1 MQIELAL
8 QLVTAIGSAVPEFP
22 PLRINAGADG
32 YSSSGNAPPPQPDMV
47 FSDNGVVEIGAD
59 WNRGGMYVRAP
70 LPPTIPRPPSTILV
84 GSFNVP
90 QRCSVSKSHANT
102 VMMTNF
108 TYHVE

>member
-47 FSDNGVVEIGAD
+47 FSDNGVVKVGAD
-59 WNRGGMYVRAP
+59 LNRGGMYVRSP
-70 LPPTIPRPPSTILV
+70 LPAMIPPSTV
-84 GSFNVP
+84 HRPPPRWFFK
-90 QRCSVSKSHANT
+90 RAA
-102 VMMTNF
+102 
-108 TYHVE
+108 